1 MPVHPWP
8 RSPPDETAQAASL
21 PAMTDYVQ
29 VSTATPA
36 REEAVSLA
44 QGAVKARL
52 AAGAQII
59 GPVTSVFWHLGEFGE
74 GEEWKL
80 LLTTTSERYPE
91 LERHLLEAHPWDNPE
106 LIATPITGAPR
117 CLTWI
122 SDNVRPEF

>member
-1 MPVHPWP
+1 
-8 RSPPDETAQAASL
+8 
-21 PAMTDYVQ
+21 MTDYVQ

-80 LLTTTSERYPE
+80 LLTTTKERYPE
-91 LERHLLEAHPWDNPE
+91 LESYLLGAHPWDNPE
-106 LIATPITGAPR
+106 LIATPIDGAPR
-117 CLTWI
+117 CLAWI
-122 SDNVRPEF
+122 ADTVAPEVD

>member
-1 MPVHPWP
+1 
-8 RSPPDETAQAASL
+8 
-21 PAMTDYVQ
+21 MTDYVQ

-52 AAGAQII
+52 AAGAQIV

-106 LIATPITGAPR
+106 LISTPIGGAPR

-122 SDNVRPEF
+122 SDNVRPES